1 MEEIN
6 IRDFLRYLKKHLP
19 LIILMAIA
27 FALVTFI
34 YDRMVKTPVYTT
46 YTTIVLVQN
55 DGKSSKSE
63 DSNTD
68 TINQNDLML
77 NQKLVST
84 YRQIVRSKLVL
95 NQVIDKL
102 YLPYSTDKLANKID
116 VVALEDTEILK
127 ISVTDNDPSLAVNI
141 ANTTADIFKNE
152 ITQIYNINNVSVI
165 DKAVKNSNPS
175 NDTLFRDIILAIFVA
190 IVGSSGIVFIVYYF
204 DDTLR
209 YSEDMEAEIG
219 MPVIAKIYKDNS
231 GIDLVV
237 EKKPKADTSESIR
250 TLRTNLQFASV
261 DSNLQTLLITSTMPS
276 EGKSFVS
283 ANLAV
288 SFAQA
293 GKKVL
298 LVDCDLRKGRQ
309 HKIFKVSSKSGLS
322 NLLIDNIMDY
332 PKYVI
337 PTKIENLS
345 IIPRGTFPPNPSEL
359 LNSNKN
365 AKLIELLKKS
375 YDIVILDGAP
385 CNGLSDSLILSTLV
399 DKTLLVCSVNKTPKT
414 ALNNAK
420 KSLEAVGA
428 NLAGGV
434 ANNVNVKSSSYGRYY
449 YQYGY
454 SYGYGYGHGAKKKK

>member
-209 YSEDMEAEIG
+209 YSEDMESEIG
-219 MPVIAKIYKDNS
+219 MPIIAKIYKDNS